1 MQRSYEVVFYQTPRG
16 DVPVDEFLDA
26 LDKKVRAKA
35 LKWLTLLGEEG
46 PNLPMPYA
54 DVVEGPI
61 RELRI
66 GFGHLELRFLY
77 FFYRKKIVVTRGFL
91 KKSRAIDP
99 AEVQRALRAYA
110 NWIKRQGGI
119 RHEEEI

>member
-1 MQRSYEVVFYQTPRG
+1 M
-16 DVPVDEFLDA
+16 DEFLDA
-26 LDKKVRAKA
+26 LDKKVRAKT

-46 PNLPMPYA
+46 PNLPRPYA

-66 GFGHLELRFLY
+66 SFGHLELRFLY
-77 FFYRKKIVVTRGFL
+77 FFHGKKIVVTDGFL
-91 KKSRAIDP
+91 KKSRAINP

-110 NWIKRQGGI
+110 DWLKRQGGVK
-119 RHEEEI
+119 HEEEI